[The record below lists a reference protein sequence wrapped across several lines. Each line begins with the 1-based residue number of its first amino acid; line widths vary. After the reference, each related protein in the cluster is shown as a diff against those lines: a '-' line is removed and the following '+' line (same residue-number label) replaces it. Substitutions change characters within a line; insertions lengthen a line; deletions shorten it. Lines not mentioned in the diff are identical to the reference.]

1 MAETHNFQANYLH
14 AVSRQIFMA
23 VETPR
28 HIADTVAGILVNGN
42 LSGHDS
48 HGVLRITSYLDMI
61 ANDRLRPKV
70 EPEVIKETD
79 NTFVVNAGF
88 GFGHYTAQKSIELA
102 IDKAKR
108 FNVVCASLYDT
119 SHIGRLGEYL
129 EVAARAGCISIVTLG
144 NGQRGAWPVV
154 PFGGAVGGMST
165 NPIAIGCP
173 TGDDSPFVADIAT
186 SVIAEGKLRVA
197 RSKGVNV
204 PEGHILDKHGNP
216 TVNTMDFYDGGSLL
230 PFGGHKGYALSL
242 VTCLLGGLS
251 EEFDIEKGSMGGVFM
266 QVINV
271 EAFTPLEKYQQAVR
285 AFLDD
290 MKATPPAPGFNEVL
304 VPGDFE
310 HRCRNERLSNGI
322 DIPDTI
328 HQKLRE
334 HAADLNV
341 SLGEEIVEPGDI
353 ARYQVKP

>member
-1 MAETHNFQANYLH
+1 MADTHNFQASYLH

-88 GFGHYTAQKSIELA
+88 GFGHYTAQKSVELA

-173 TGDDSPFVADIAT
+173 TGDDSPFIADIAT

-197 RSKGVNV
+197 QKQRRERARRTHSGQARQSDRQYN
-204 PEGHILDKHGNP
+204 G
-216 TVNTMDFYDGGSLL
+216 LL
-230 PFGGHKGYALSL
+230 RWRFIA
-242 VTCLLGGLS
+242 
-251 EEFDIEKGSMGGVFM
+251 
-266 QVINV
+266 
-271 EAFTPLEKYQQAVR
+271 AVR
-285 AFLDD
+285 WSQGLCA
-290 MKATPPAPGFNEVL
+290 
-304 VPGDFE
+304 
-310 HRCRNERLSNGI
+310 
-322 DIPDTI
+322 
-328 HQKLRE
+328 
-334 HAADLNV
+334 
-341 SLGEEIVEPGDI
+341 IVGNLPIGRI
-353 ARYQVKP
+353 VRGVRH

>member
-1 MAETHNFQANYLH
+1 
-14 AVSRQIFMA
+14 MA
-23 VETPR
+23 VDTPR
-28 HIADTVAGILVNGN
+28 HIADTVAGILVNAN

-48 HGVLRITSYLDMI
+48 HGVLRITSYLDMM

-70 EPEVIKETD
+70 EPQVVKETD
-79 NTFVVNAGF
+79 TTFVVNAGF
-88 GFGHYTAQKSIELA
+88 GFGHFTAQKSVELA

-108 FNVVCASLYDT
+108 FNVACASLYDT
-119 SHIGRLGEYL
+119 THIGRLGEYL
-129 EVAARAGCISIVTLG
+129 EAAARAGCISIITFG
-144 NGQRGAWPVV
+144 TGQRGAWPVV
-154 PFGGAVGGMST
+154 PFGGAVGGLGT

-197 RSKGVNV
+197 RSKGANV

-216 TVNTMDFYDGGSLL
+216 TVKTMDFYDGGSLL

-242 VTCLLGGLS
+242 VTCLLGGLC
-251 EEFDIEKGSMGGVFM
+251 EDFDIEKGSMGGVFM

-285 AFLDD
+285 TFLDS
-290 MKATPPAPGFNEVL
+290 MRATQPAPGFDEVL

-310 HRCRNERLSNGI
+310 SRCRAERLVSGI
-322 DIPDTI
+322 DLPDTI
-328 HQKLRE
+328 HQKLQE
-334 HAADLNV
+334 HAAELNI
-341 SLGEEIVEPGDI
+341 SLGEDIVEQDDV
-353 ARYQVKP
+353 ARYQVS